1 MSSLK
6 ASERKLIHLSGTITQ
21 SRIAKAGTTL
31 KSLLPV
37 NSSVMARLFSVYVE
51 MAQNVLRHS
60 IPTECQDTEL
70 AASGDVWI
78 IESDNAYV
86 IVTENPSRPENI
98 AAVQA
103 RLAELTSLNANELR
117 TLSRE
122 RLRQIPASGDRG
134 AGIGL
139 IEIARR
145 ASGPL
150 MCELKNDRSGNPLLR
165 MTATIHKIKL

>member
-1 MSSLK
+1 MRSLK

-31 KSLLPV
+31 KSRLPV
-37 NSSVMARLFSVYVE
+37 NSSVMARLFSIYVE

-70 AASGDVWI
+70 TAPGDVWV

-86 IVTENPSRPENI
+86 IVTENPSCPENI

-103 RLAELTSLNANELR
+103 RLAELTSLNADELR

-122 RLRQIPASGDRG
+122 RLRQRPASGDRG

-145 ASGPL
+145 TSGPL
-150 MCELKNDRSGNPLLR
+150 ICEFKNDNSGNPLLR
-165 MTATIHKIKL
+165 MTATIDKIKL